1 MKLHQ
6 ILLAIGLTVVPAH
19 AATLDSRRVPNVEAQ
34 FANLQYHG
42 EALSWH
48 RGTVADDATAP
59 VSPCK
64 HYQGGA
70 RDPRPGPAYFY
81 FTRNGNPSGACAGAS
96 TDPGEFV
103 VVKLASREG
112 DGEALRSNRL
122 RRGEAQENTQPIVAD
137 RAVAHI
143 HFDGVSTDPDGKI
156 WPKFA
161 HPGGIQMLGDH
172 LVAVSLSE
180 RITNSLDGFPADWNN
195 AICLIDVTIPEQPKL
210 AFLDVW
216 NNIGSM
222 AIDRQPDGTIQ
233 VLTSGA
239 SWRLGVIETYSDGS
253 FSDAYEVSN
262 GRWSNFIQFM
272 DGSVEANWEEWQSI
286 QFIRQTDGTL
296 YLLCLDNKTTGL
308 EDDEQD
314 VAALFKFTRSPGNSL
329 LSWQLEFIA
338 KRTFKTGDPYK
349 GDFNAVGAFH
359 VTPSGELLMYMAEHR
374 DGSLSPGDT
383 VQMGEWRSKNL
394 FEVGPQQDCTAWV
407 QLYENA
413 GGATGSQLTVNYRD
427 YLMDDYE
434 DLHNLRINAGD
445 ADGWGN
451 RARAARWFAPP
462 GGTIRLNE
470 NGGVNPS
477 GKHLDLVGN
486 GTVQFI
492 SNLADVSWTGDTGNP
507 SAKVSGVEFLG
518 AACDSPVVYVP
529 DFAPT
534 YSAVL
539 PWLNLFSSL
548 TCNTLSFVEG
558 THTGVNTIGGP
569 GKRVTVKARGGRVVL
584 RP

>member
-1 MKLHQ
+1 MFVLS
-6 ILLAIGLTVVPAH
+6 APG
-19 AATLDSRRVPNVEAQ
+19 ATLDSRRIANVEAQ

-48 RGTVADDATAP
+48 RAGVADDATATA
-59 VSPCK
+59 SPCK

-122 RRGEAQENTQPIVAD
+122 RRGEAQENTQPIAAD

-143 HFDGVSTDPDGKI
+143 RFDGVSTDPDGKV
-156 WPKFA
+156 WPAFA

-172 LVAVSLSE
+172 LVAVGLSVRLDVE
-180 RITNSLDGFPADWNN
+180 DGFGTNCGN
-195 AICLIDVTIPEQPKL
+195 GICLIDVSDPSQPRR
-210 AFLDVW
+210 AFFQCWKDV
-216 NNIGSM
+216 GAV
-222 AIDRQPDGTIQ
+222 AIDRRPDGLIQ
-233 VLTSGA
+233 ILTAGA
-239 SWRLGVIETYSDGS
+239 SWWLLTLKTNDTGGFECSPTSPVSGNCGYDFFYDRWQD
-253 FSDAYEVSN
+253 FS
-262 GRWSNFIQFM
+262 QFL
-272 DGSVEANWEEWQSI
+272 DPNVQANWEEWQSI
-286 QFIRQTDGTL
+286 QFIRQQDGTL

-314 VAALFKFTRSPGNSL
+314 VAALFKFTYGRTNAPIY
-329 LSWQLEFIA
+329 WQLEFIA

-407 QLYENA
+407 QLYQNVN
-413 GGATGSQLTVNYRD
+413 GDTGPQLTVNYRD

-445 ADGWGN
+445 VDGWGN
-451 RARAARWFAPP
+451 RARAVRWFAPP
-462 GGTIRLNE
+462 GGTIRLNQ
-470 NGGVNPS
+470 NRPDGPA
-477 GKHLDLVGN
+477 GKHLDLLGN

-492 SNLADVSWTGDTGNP
+492 SNLSSVTWTGDSGNP
-507 SAKVSGVEFLG
+507 SAQISGVEFLG
-518 AACDSPVVYVP
+518 AACGSPVVYVP

-534 YSAVL
+534 YSSVL
-539 PWLNLFSSL
+539 PWLNAFSSL
-548 TCNTLSFVEG
+548 PCNTLSFAEG